1 MQLARTRSLFSL
13 AFLACASI
21 VGATVYLG
29 PVVDAAP
36 CPMCLLQRVLMA
48 VSSAVCLLA
57 ALHAPGK
64 AGWRIYAGFLL
75 LFSAFGASG
84 AARQVCLQAL
94 SPQGMAAALEILHY
108 LMETQTCL
116 KVMVMVLAGSAGC
129 SEINWSLFGI
139 SLPEWSLLAF
149 SGLCLF
155 ALYYLFIEFRRFR
168 SMDVGTPD

>member
-48 VSSAVCLLA
+48 VSAGVCLLA

-64 AGWRIYAGFLL
+64 SGWRIYAGLLL
-75 LFSAFGASG
+75 LFSALGASV
-84 AARQVCLQAL
+84 AARQVWLQA
-94 SPQGMAAALEILHY
+94 SPPENMAACIENLHY
-108 LMETQTCL
+108 LMETQTYL

-168 SMDVGTPD
+168 SMDMGTPD